1 MPADPSPE
9 EANWLFHSDL
19 QRNKN
24 SNLEI
29 FAGLYSLFNSQN
41 VRIVTGLREISQ
53 SPDLE
58 IHPDG
63 IRGYG
68 IFC

>member
-24 SNLEI
+24 SKLEI
-29 FAGLYSLFNSQN
+29 FAGLYSLFNS
-41 VRIVTGLREISQ
+41 
-53 SPDLE
+53 
-58 IHPDG
+58 
-63 IRGYG
+63 
-68 IFC
+68 